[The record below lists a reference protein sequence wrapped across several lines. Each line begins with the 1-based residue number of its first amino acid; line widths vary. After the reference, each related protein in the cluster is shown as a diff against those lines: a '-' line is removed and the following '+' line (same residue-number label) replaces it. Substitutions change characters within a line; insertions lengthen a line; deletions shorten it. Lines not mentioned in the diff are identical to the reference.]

1 MVSCARPRSE
11 LDSRAECRDVL
22 GLAAQ
27 MGRLVYTGTTV
38 GSSKAL
44 DFALVDMYMMNML
57 SFMSGL
63 SMLEAEGIPD
73 AHQVLL
79 DNMAIRMNDMP
90 GQFKDA
96 LPKMDSKEY
105 TTNVGATIGTWKGF
119 FGGRLPYLK
128 NHGIS
133 TTWPDF
139 ALTVLNDPKV
149 GGVDGE
155 FDGHDSSRIQELM
168 RFSSGDANAKA
179 DSGESADCGGNGEDQ
194 GK

>member
-1 MVSCARPRSE
+1 MVSCERPRSE
-11 LDSRAECRDVL
+11 LDSRAECRNVL
-22 GLAAQ
+22 DITAQ

-44 DFALVDMYMMNML
+44 DFALVDMYMMNMI

-79 DNMAIRMNDMP
+79 DNMAIRMKDMP
-90 GQFKDA
+90 DQFKDA
-96 LPKMDSKEY
+96 IPKMDSKEY
-105 TTNVGATIGTWKGF
+105 TKNVGATIGIWKGF

-133 TTWPDF
+133 TVWPDF
-139 ALTVLNDPKV
+139 ALSVLNNPKV
-149 GGVDGE
+149 GGMHGE
-155 FDGHDSSRIQELM
+155 FDEHDSSRIQELI
-168 RFSSGDANAKA
+168 RFSSSDTAAK
-179 DSGESADCGGNGEDQ
+179 SDCGKDGEDQ